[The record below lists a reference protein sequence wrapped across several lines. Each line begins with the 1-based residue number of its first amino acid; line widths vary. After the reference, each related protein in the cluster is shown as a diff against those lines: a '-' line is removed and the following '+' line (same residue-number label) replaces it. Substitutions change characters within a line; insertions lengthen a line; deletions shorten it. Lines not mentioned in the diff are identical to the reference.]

1 MMHLISYLVFI
12 NKSLIAARGRIAERI
27 KVFKEKQNNDDF
39 TQDSYTKEHTTQE
52 MLVKLKNIID
62 GKYIQDA
69 NTKNEEQ
76 DTDSDKKKGLK

>member
-1 MMHLISYLVFI
+1 MSDFI

-27 KVFKEKQNNDDF
+27 KVFKEKQNTDDF

-52 MLVKLKNIID
+52 MFIKLKNLID

-69 NTKNEEQ
+69 NTKMK
-76 DTDSDKKKGLK
+76 DKIQIVIKRRT